1 MSKRS
6 MQIGDANWQS
16 SFLYQFRCFQNRNL
30 GSNFQTLF
38 ARKRPLLFTWKWM
51 NSTLSFILLEK
62 NDNIF
67 SPWGSVFPRSP
78 FFLRSRVQVWV
89 RFWDDAQNDE
99 QFQKIQK
106 QGAHIIMMDLSRHF
120 KQVNWGIPWIASY
133 VRKKNYLS
141 KGK

>member
-1 MSKRS
+1 
-6 MQIGDANWQS
+6 MQIGNGTFYTNFAVLKFRVQ
-16 SFLYQFRCFQNRNL
+16 FLKVICTKA
-30 GSNFQTLF
+30 SPCTL
-38 ARKRPLLFTWKWM
+38 LLFKWKWIT
-51 NSTLSFILLEK
+51 STLSFMLLEK
-62 NDNIF
+62 NDNVF
-67 SPWGSVFPRSP
+67 SPWGSVFPRGP
-78 FFLRSRVQVWV
+78 FFLRSRVQVQV

-106 QGAHIIMMDLSRHF
+106 QGAHIIMMDVFRHF